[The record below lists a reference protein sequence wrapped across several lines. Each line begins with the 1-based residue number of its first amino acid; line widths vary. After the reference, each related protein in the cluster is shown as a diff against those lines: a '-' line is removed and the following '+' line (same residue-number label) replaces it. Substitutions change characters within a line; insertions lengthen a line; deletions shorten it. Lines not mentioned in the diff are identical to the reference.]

1 MFCIKKF
8 FLFDIRKME
17 INHNGN
23 NITITTIDLQVIRMF
38 QTEPGK
44 IITTN
49 VSTTPKEANSQ
60 ADVGP
65 VITMLTESVGGANQM
80 EENKMAA
87 EGSKMLVEEIMALL
101 AINKVVGGNKLAEAV
116 GATVSYETVLT
127 AQKVQRDAQ
136 VIFIIP
142 ILLNSTKIYKT
153 RNQLLL
159 AVYFKNAS

>member
-1 MFCIKKF
+1 M
-8 FLFDIRKME
+8 
-17 INHNGN
+17 
-23 NITITTIDLQVIRMF
+23 
-38 QTEPGK
+38 
-44 IITTN
+44 
-49 VSTTPKEANSQ
+49 EANSQ

-153 RNQLLL
+153 RNQLLIII
-159 AVYFKNAS
+159 YCYCIF

>member
-1 MFCIKKF
+1 
-8 FLFDIRKME
+8 ME

-153 RNQLLL
+153 RNQLLFII
-159 AVYFKNAS
+159 YCYCIF